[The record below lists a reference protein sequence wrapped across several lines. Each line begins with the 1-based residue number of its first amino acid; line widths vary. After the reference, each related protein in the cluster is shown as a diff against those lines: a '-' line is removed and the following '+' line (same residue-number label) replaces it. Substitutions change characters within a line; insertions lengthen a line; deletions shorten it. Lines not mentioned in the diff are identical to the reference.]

1 MKRMG
6 AKKWFQ
12 RKAYGWGWVPAT
24 WQGWMV
30 IALYIIFL
38 VWDYVRL
45 NTLSFTNED
54 SIQRY
59 VVDVTIAA
67 FVLVIICF
75 VTGETP
81 RWQWGEKHSR

>member
-30 IALYIIFL
+30 IGFYGVFL
-38 VWDYVRL
+38 VWDFIRLDAVSHSTSDTVRPYVI
-45 NTLSFTNED
+45 D
-54 SIQRY
+54 AIG
-59 VVDVTIAA
+59 AA
-67 FVLVIICF
+67 IILIIICF

-81 RWQWGEKHSR
+81 RWQWGEKHI